1 MKYLDILAD
10 LKNKKYAPVYFLMGE
25 EPYYIDQIAQFIDKN
40 VLDASQKEFDQTVVY
55 GRDTDVLSLISTAK
69 RYPMLSPSQVVILK
83 EAQDMKNI
91 EELENYITN
100 PQPSTIL
107 VIEYKYKKVDKRKSF
122 YKTIKKNAVILES
135 DKLYDNK
142 IPGWIDEYVKF
153 HGYKIGPKASLLLAE
168 SLGANLSKVANE
180 IDKLFISL
188 KKGESITEEI
198 IESNIGISKDFN
210 IFELQSAL
218 IRKDIYKA
226 NQIANYFTANPK
238 EHPFVVT
245 ITVLF
250 NFFTK
255 VLQLQYSQDESPQV
269 QAGKLG
275 VNPYFLKDYQQ
286 AAKVY
291 SRAKIAKIISH
302 LRIYDLRFKGVDNTS
317 TTDGELLKEL
327 LFKILH

>member
-1 MKYLDILAD
+1 MKYLDILTD
-10 LKNKKYAPVYFLMGE
+10 LKANKYAPVYFLMGE
-25 EPYYIDQIAQFIDKN
+25 EPYFIDQIAHYIDKN
-40 VLDASQKEFDQTVVY
+40 VLDESQKEFDQTVVY
-55 GRDTDVLSLISTAK
+55 GRDIDVPTLIATAR
-69 RYPMLSPSQVVILK
+69 RYPMMSPSQVVIVK
-83 EAQDMKNI
+83 EAQDMKKI
-91 EELENYITN
+91 EDLEKYIAN

-107 VIEYKYKKVDKRKSF
+107 VIEYKYKKVDKRKAF

-142 IPGWIDEYVKF
+142 VPGWIEEYVGQ
-153 HGYKIGPKASLLLAE
+153 HGYKIGPKASLLISD
-168 SLGANLSKVANE
+168 SLGNDLGKIANE
-180 IDKLFISL
+180 IGKIFISL
-188 KKGESITEEI
+188 PKGQAITEDI
-198 IESNIGISKDFN
+198 IENNIGISKDFN
-210 IFELQSAL
+210 IFELQTAL

-226 NQIANYFTANPK
+226 NQIANYFAANPK

-255 VLQLQYSQDESPQV
+255 VLLLQYSQNESPQAL
-269 QAGKLG
+269 AGKLG

-302 LRIYDLRFKGVDNTS
+302 LRIYDLRFKGVDNIS